1 MAEFGW
7 LLMKRSVRRRQET
20 SRFRRVQGLAL
31 QRLHALLNHTRA
43 LEGMYLGAQVLGT
56 VASVVIARSVGPA
69 GRGSIITLVVWAQ
82 LLGWISAFSL
92 DKAIVVLSRS
102 STARAIDPDGA
113 LAWSRRM
120 VTMLSVPVAILCL
133 VLGRHLFHDWVW
145 SIYLVIGSL
154 ATAHGEL
161 NAGWLLAKKRM
172 VGFILYRLA
181 QPTLYFAGCTLVALL
196 LHSDSTQVRVT
207 ALAVATVISLV
218 VPVVLVFFITPW
230 RIRTRIP
237 GNGLFRFAAS
247 AQVANAM
254 QYLNSRL
261 DIVSLSLLASPREVG
276 LYSVGYAT
284 GQATVLLGSAG
295 IIRGIT
301 GRATKLDRGGVL
313 ATALLGCL
321 IALFSPI
328 VIPLVFGQ
336 AFTPSIRV
344 AQIIA
349 LGGAISYAMQSV
361 SGRLLG
367 AGRPWLMALAEGCG
381 AVAFGIGIA
390 ISRQIDVV
398 ALSSVASFAVSLAV
412 AQLCL
417 AKIPHT
423 DEFFPSELPEF
434 PE

>member
-1 MAEFGW
+1 MALE
-7 LLMKRSVRRRQET
+7 
-20 SRFRRVQGLAL
+20 
-31 QRLHALLNHTRA
+31 RLHTLLDHNRA
-43 LEGMYLGAQVLGT
+43 LEGVFLGTQVLGT
-56 VASVVIARSVGPA
+56 IATIFIARSLGPA
-69 GRGSIITLVVWAQ
+69 GRGSITTLVVWTQ

-102 STARAIDPDGA
+102 NTARAIEPDGA

-120 VTMLSVPVAILCL
+120 VTLLSAPVAILCL

-145 SIYLVIGSL
+145 SIYLVIGTI

-161 NAGWLLAKKRM
+161 SAGWLLAKNRM
-172 VGFILYRLA
+172 ARFILYRLA
-181 QPTLYFAGCTLVALL
+181 QPALYFVGCTLVALL
-196 LHSDSTQVRVT
+196 LRGYSVEVRV
-207 ALAVATVISLV
+207 AVMAVATVISLV
-218 VPVVLVFFITPW
+218 IPVVLVSFTTPW
-230 RIRTRIP
+230 RIHVRVP
-237 GNGLFRFAAS
+237 GKGLLLFAAS
-247 AQVANAM
+247 AQAANAM

-261 DIVSLSLLASPREVG
+261 DIVSLSLLTTPKEVG

-284 GQATVLLGSAG
+284 GQATVVLGSAG

-301 GRATKLDRGGVL
+301 GRATKLDRRGVL
-313 ATALLGCL
+313 GTALLGCA
-321 IALFSPI
+321 IALVSPI
-328 VIPLVFGQ
+328 AIPLVFGQ
-336 AFTPSIRV
+336 AFVPSIRV

-349 LGGAISYAMQSV
+349 LGGAINYAMQSS

-381 AVAFGIGIA
+381 AVAFGMGIA
-390 ISRQIDVV
+390 VSRQIDAV

-417 AKIPHT
+417 SRIPRT
-423 DEFFPSELPEF
+423 AEFYPSELPEF